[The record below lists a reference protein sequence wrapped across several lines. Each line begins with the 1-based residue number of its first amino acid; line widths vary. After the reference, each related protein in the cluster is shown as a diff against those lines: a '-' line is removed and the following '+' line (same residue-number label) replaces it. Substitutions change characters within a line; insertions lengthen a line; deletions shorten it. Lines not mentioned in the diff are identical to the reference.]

1 MNGHRAVLMLAL
13 LFGCGEGESLQHA
26 KLLDSEGQVLLVLRV
41 GIADTEYERQEG
53 LRLYGPLDAN
63 EALLLV
69 FPTEAR
75 VCIGNEGVPFSVDLL
90 YLDASYD
97 VIASEPNMTPNDPGP
112 RCQPGARMVLELNAG
127 ELPESKPM
135 KLELL

>member
-1 MNGHRAVLMLAL
+1 MLAL
-13 LFGCGEGESLQHA
+13 LFGCGDPESLLRA
-26 KLLDSEGQVLLVLRV
+26 ELFDSEGEVLLALRV
-41 GIADTEYERQEG
+41 RIADTEYERQEG
-53 LRLYGPLDAN
+53 LRLYGPLDEN

-69 FPTEAR
+69 FPTETR

-90 YLDASYD
+90 YLDAGYD
-97 VIASEPNMTPNDPGP
+97 VIAAERNMTSNDPGP
-112 RCQPGARMVLELNAG
+112 YCHPGARMVLELNAG